1 MATPTITTHEAK
13 MNIKLT
19 RISLATSTVL
29 AAAALVAC
37 GGGGGGNDSPA
48 PAPSPMGTVRASLTD
63 APACGYDEVNITV
76 VKVRVNSSATAS
88 ETDGG
93 WTDIALAAPVK
104 VNLLKLTNGLVE
116 PLGTAPLAAGTYNQ
130 IRLVLDANTADN
142 MANSVKPTGGT
153 LQNLITPSAVQ
164 SGLKLNGSFTVAAG
178 QVADVVLDFDAC
190 KSVVTR
196 GNGKYA
202 LKPVIKMLPSVLNG
216 ISGVIAPSQLTSN
229 VMISAQQAGVVVSS
243 TVPDPITGAFLL
255 SRLPVGSYDVV
266 ITGNGSAATVIGAVP
281 VPAAASVPVS
291 TAAAPITLAASTTG
305 SIAGTTKLTPAPAIE
320 TATYV
325 SAKQTF
331 ASGPT
336 VTIKY
341 AGADLLTGAY
351 AINGLPLSA
360 PQYAVYS
367 ATLPLVFAPA
377 TSVTPGAGKYN
388 VAASAVGY
396 ATLPLATFV
405 DISVA
410 NAANVNFALV
420 P

>member
-1 MATPTITTHEAK
+1 MH
-13 MNIKLT
+13 NKLT
-19 RISLATSTVL
+19 RLSLATTTVF

-37 GGGGGGNDSPA
+37 GGGGSSNPNPTPPA
-48 PAPSPMGTVRASLTD
+48 SNMGTVRASLTD
-63 APACGYDEVNITV
+63 APACGYDEVNVTV
-76 VKVRVNSSATAS
+76 VKVRIHSSATAS
-88 ETDGG
+88 ETEGG
-93 WTDIALAAPVK
+93 WTDVSLAAPVK

-130 IRLVLDANTADN
+130 IRLVLDANTAAN

-164 SGLKLNGSFTVAAG
+164 SGIKLNGAFTVAAG

-216 ISGVIAPSQLTSN
+216 ISGVIAPTQLARN

-243 TVPDPITGAFLL
+243 TVPDPVTGAFLL
-255 SRLPVGSYDVV
+255 SRLPAGSYDVV
-266 ITGNGSAATVIGAVP
+266 ITGVGSAATVIGAVP
-281 VPAAASVPVS
+281 VTAAASVPVS
-291 TAAAPITLAASTTG
+291 TTAAPITLATSLTG
-305 SIAGTTKLTPAPAIE
+305 SIAGTTTLTPAPALE

-336 VTIKY
+336 VTVKY
-341 AGADLLTGAY
+341 AGADLITGAY
-351 AINGLPLSA
+351 SINGLPLNA

-377 TSVTPGAGKYN
+377 TTVSPGVAKYN
-388 VAASAVGY
+388 VSASALGY
-396 ATLPLATFV
+396 ATLPFATAV
-405 DISVA
+405 DIAVA
-410 NAANVNFALV
+410 NASNVNLALV